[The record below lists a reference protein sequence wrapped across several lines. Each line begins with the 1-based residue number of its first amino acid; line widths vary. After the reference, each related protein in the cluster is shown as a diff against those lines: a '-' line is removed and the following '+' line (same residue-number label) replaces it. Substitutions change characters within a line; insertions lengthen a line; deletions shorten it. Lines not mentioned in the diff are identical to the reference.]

1 MRKSREIPSNTTV
14 RPSSASQVR
23 RAVRRYPFNPTGV
36 NPSILRLYDM
46 VYDAL
51 KVITLG
57 LSAEESD
64 FFAEY
69 GNLDKIYGLF
79 GACGLQIG
87 DARPDEETFAGNPI
101 GAWTELTALLVGTL
115 YTLPAHGGVVLETL
129 KGASDAN
136 VMSLTVHTEHIDRKS
151 HYLGVVVHENGEKLV
166 FVDFEC
172 RLGV

>member
-14 RPSSASQVR
+14 SPSAASQVR
-23 RAVRRYPFNPTGV
+23 RTVRRYPFNPVGV
-36 NPSILRLYDM
+36 NPAVLRLYDM

-51 KVITLG
+51 RVITLG

-64 FFAEY
+64 FFADY
-69 GNLDKIYGLF
+69 GNLDKIYGVF
-79 GACGLQIG
+79 GACGIQIG
-87 DARPDEETFAGNPI
+87 DARPNEELFSGDPI
-101 GAWTELTALLVGTL
+101 GAWTELTALLAGTL
-115 YTLPAHGGVVLETL
+115 YALPSHGGVVLETL
-129 KGASDAN
+129 KGASSAN

-172 RLGV
+172 RLGA